1 MQQCKLSVSGLGNAT
16 QFASD
21 IKQARYGIQV
31 AVCSIYYK
39 LKEAHNNSGN
49 GLDIRN
55 WLELKSTDN
64 PMISYWKTILEL
76 ELIILVFIRSIRES
90 NFSLYVILLRSL
102 MKWYYSMDYYNYARW
117 LSVHLFDLVQLQ
129 YTLPDVMNI
138 LIKDISHFKK
148 TEENSLV

>member
-1 MQQCKLSVSGLGNAT
+1 MQQCKLSVSGLGNAI
-16 QFASD
+16 QFTSD
-21 IKQARYGIQV
+21 TKQARYGIQV

-64 PMISYWKTILEL
+64 PMIFYWKTILEL
-76 ELIILVFIRSIRES
+76 ELTILVFIRSIRES
-90 NFSLYVILLRSL
+90 NFSLCHISEIL
-102 MKWYYSMDYYNYARW
+102 MKWYYSMDHYNYARW

-148 TEENSLV
+148 PEANSLV

>member
-1 MQQCKLSVSGLGNAT
+1 MQQCKLSVSGLGNTT

-21 IKQARYGIQV
+21 IKQGRYGIQV

-64 PMISYWKTILEL
+64 PMIFYWKTILEL
-76 ELIILVFIRSIRES
+76 ELTILVFIRSIRES
-90 NFSLYVILLRSL
+90 NFRLCHITEIINEMVLLHGPL
-102 MKWYYSMDYYNYARW
+102 
-117 LSVHLFDLVQLQ
+117 
-129 YTLPDVMNI
+129 
-138 LIKDISHFKK
+138 
-148 TEENSLV
+148 